1 MKKEQGRN
9 TSLRRQ
15 WQILLKINNSSNGVT
30 KGELAQDHGVSKRTI
45 SRDIS
50 ALSSCGFPIYE
61 DYDKNDSGQVYYK
74 IIERYKFPTISFD
87 IEELMNLFNLY
98 YSIVSKN
105 PFLKNSFQSFF
116 KKVKYSIGHEMNAF
130 FKDAEKIFFSDTSS
144 VISYNEELEENIF
157 MIFEAIRDKV
167 KITFDYFSMKTKSS
181 KKVIISPLAI
191 KYFNRNYYLAGHIK
205 AKDKIYTWAVNRI
218 SNLNQT
224 TQKRDKVNFDG
235 KRYFENGYGIYT
247 GKIIDVKIEFSK
259 EIAPFIKE
267 RIWHKNQ
274 KFIENK
280 DGSVLLEI
288 PVNDLSEI
296 KKMVLSY
303 GKNAKVIEP
312 IELKIMIKDELKAM
326 LQLQI

>member
-1 MKKEQGRN
+1 
-9 TSLRRQ
+9 
-15 WQILLKINNSSNGVT
+15 
-30 KGELAQDHGVSKRTI
+30 
-45 SRDIS
+45 
-50 ALSSCGFPIYE
+50 
-61 DYDKNDSGQVYYK
+61 
-74 IIERYKFPTISFD
+74 
-87 IEELMNLFNLY
+87 MNLFNLY

-235 KRYFENGYGIYT
+235 KRYLENGYGIYT

-274 KFIENK
+274 KFIEK
-280 DGSVLLEI
+280 LKELQKESR
-288 PVNDLSEI
+288 
-296 KKMVLSY
+296 VLSKSLRSIGVKIAKASEELHREIFNARIKGVDSKKLEDKLLTDNLFSLVVPQITDSY
-303 GKNAKVIEP
+303 DTKKN
-312 IELKIMIKDELKAM
+312 
-326 LQLQI
+326 